1 MLGLLGYANGRSQ
14 RASKALAI
22 RQELLERLTTEYVPA
37 YFVAQVF
44 LGVGKKQ
51 DAMDW
56 LRIAFHERS
65 HWVLFLKVDPIFD
78 ELRSDARFLELL
90 KQVDQKQD

>member
-1 MLGLLGYANGRSQ
+1 MLGLLGYAYGK
-14 RASKALAI
+14 SKRTAEAVAI
-22 RQELLERLTTEYVPA
+22 GQELVKRATTEYVPA

-56 LRIAFHERS
+56 LRTSFAERS

-78 ELRSDARFLELL
+78 ELRSDARFLDLL